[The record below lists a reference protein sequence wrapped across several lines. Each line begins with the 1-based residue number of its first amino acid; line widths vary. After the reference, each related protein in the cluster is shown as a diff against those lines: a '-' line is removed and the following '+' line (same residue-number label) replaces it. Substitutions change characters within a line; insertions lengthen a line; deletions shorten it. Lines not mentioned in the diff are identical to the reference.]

1 MPPFAIG
8 ARKWGEFVSAGGSPN
23 PELPSQRLAVPI
35 PDAQIRVQHESSL
48 TFVWVPR
55 GLNARAAH
63 LSHAAE
69 GRQHPY
75 APRARAGSPTWTA
88 CGAPTRSTASRFGP
102 PHGPLLLAL
111 LPPGLGGRGDGR
123 PHGLRVV
130 GRGATGSFPPPAWSA
145 QRCRSCAAQRDRSSA
160 PPRRSRHHRPR
171 GGISCGP
178 GPAGPPTGPAR
189 SRCATLSRLF
199 PARPGTRS
207 SPAVMGVIA
216 VRFGP
221 RT

>member
-1 MPPFAIG
+1 MFIIRGVVPPFATG

-35 PDAQIRVQHESSL
+35 PDAQIQRESSL

-102 PHGPLLLAL
+102 RTGRFCSHFFHQEAEGTDALAGSESWEGEQLGPSP
-111 LPPGLGGRGDGR
+111 LPPG
-123 PHGLRVV
+123 
-130 GRGATGSFPPPAWSA
+130 
-145 QRCRSCAAQRDRSSA
+145 
-160 PPRRSRHHRPR
+160 RRSGVAAARRSGTAHLPLR
-171 GGISCGP
+171 GGVRAIGP
-178 GPAGPPTGPAR
+178 VAA
-189 SRCATLSRLF
+189 
-199 PARPGTRS
+199 
-207 SPAVMGVIA
+207 SPAVRDRLGL
-216 VRFGP
+216 
-221 RT
+221 

>member
-35 PDAQIRVQHESSL
+35 PDAQIQRESSL

-75 APRARAGSPTWTA
+75 APPAG
-88 CGAPTRSTASRFGP
+88 RFANLDGLWGPHPIDRFAFRP

-111 LPPGLGGRGDGR
+111 LPPGGRGDGR

-130 GRGATGSFPPPAWSA
+130 GRGATGSFPPPARSA
-145 QRCRSCAAQRDRSSA
+145 QRFRSCAAQRDRSSA
-160 PPRRSRHHRPR
+160 PPRRSPRHRPR

-178 GPAGPPTGPAR
+178 GPAGPLTRPAL
-189 SRCATLSRLF
+189 SRWATLRTLF

>member
-1 MPPFAIG
+1 MFIIRGVVPPFATG

-35 PDAQIRVQHESSL
+35 PDAQIQRESSL

-111 LPPGLGGRGDGR
+111 QKGSNWVLPPS
-123 PHGLRVV
+123 
-130 GRGATGSFPPPAWSA
+130 TWSV
-145 QRCRSCAAQRDRSSA
+145 QRCRSCAAQRARLSA
-160 PPRRSRHHRPR
+160 PPRHRPR
-171 GGISCGP
+171 DGISCGP
-178 GPAGPPTGPAR
+178 GPAGPLTGPAR
-189 SRCATLSRLF
+189 SRWATLRTLF